1 MHESG
6 RYPDTVSVKRN
17 EILAALN
24 APDAFILAVAEV
36 SDGVSASPLYVRQP
50 FAREPD
56 FGRRA

>member
-1 MHESG
+1 M
-6 RYPDTVSVKRN
+6 SVTRN

-24 APDAFILAVAEV
+24 VPDAFILAVAEV